1 MEANERPTKRPD
13 ERRACDRPENRDCP
27 SPSRPSVLSLLGRKT
42 VDTVDSGRRRRA
54 RRVHLAGVAQFNVF
68 PPLLFTLLRL
78 NHPISISDVSMH
90 FGKTSGAE

>member
-54 RRVHLAGVAQFNVF
+54 AYTWPASPNLMFFHLYY
-68 PPLLFTLLRL
+68 
-78 NHPISISDVSMH
+78 
-90 FGKTSGAE
+90 

>member
-42 VDTVDSGRRRRA
+42 VDTVDSGRTPPP
-54 RRVHLAGVAQFNVF
+54 RRVHLAASPNLMFFHLYYLQF
-68 PPLLFTLLRL
+68 
-78 NHPISISDVSMH
+78 
-90 FGKTSGAE
+90 